1 VIEYLYIK
9 KALQDTMEEAMRAI
23 KLLYQFT
30 VLCALSLGVVS
41 TASVSYAEDCSGLLL
56 PGMEGTINCGAVG
69 TPVQE
74 GTTINIAPNVLNLF
88 PEIQAAGWPQ
98 SVNLATHEVSLIGGT
113 WDDVFA
119 EWARREQAQNQ
130 PVQQA
135 LPAFQTTGFTSDTS
149 WLFGQTPTL
158 GTGTNFDMFSGSSLF
173 GTAFPTSTGYGSSG
187 WSFPSLSSSGAQSS
201 NGIYPWMSSYW
212 TATPTGTET
221 QTGSEPLYP
230 WLDSSAQPI
239 GGAGISY

>member
-1 VIEYLYIK
+1 
-9 KALQDTMEEAMRAI
+9 MRAI
-23 KLLYQFT
+23 KLLCQFT
-30 VLCALSLGVVS
+30 VLGVLSLGVVI
-41 TASVSYAEDCSGLLL
+41 TTSVSYADDCSGLLL
-56 PGMEGTINCGAVG
+56 PGMEGTITCGAVG

-98 SVNLATHEVSLIGGT
+98 SVNLATNEVSLIGGT
-113 WDDVFA
+113 WDDVLA

-130 PVQQA
+130 PLQQA
-135 LPAFQTTGFTSDTS
+135 LPAFQTTGFTSNTS

-158 GTGTNFDMFSGSSLF
+158 GTGTNFDLFSGYSQF
-173 GTAFPTSTGYGSSG
+173 GTALPTTTGYGFPG
-187 WSFPSLSSSGAQSS
+187 WSFPSFSSLGTQTSG
-201 NGIYPWMSSYW
+201 GIYPWMSSYW

-221 QTGSEPLYP
+221 QTFSDPLYP
-230 WLDSSAQPI
+230 WIGSSAQPI